1 MAIVETATGRV
12 RGRRH
17 GVVLRFLGI
26 PYGAP
31 TSGANR
37 FRPPRPAVPW
47 TGVRNAVAFGSWAPQ
62 NWKPERSLTAG
73 ERAVQSEDCL
83 TLNVWTPAADTG
95 RRPVLVWL
103 HGGSF
108 IEGSGAAAAYDGGR
122 LAARGDV
129 VVVTCNY
136 RLGLLGFAA
145 HEEFHDEETNAAG
158 NWGLLDQMAALRW
171 VAGNIAGFGG
181 DPNRV
186 TVAGQSAGAMSICD
200 LLTTLQAGGLF
211 SRAIVQSGG
220 PSARSMEQATQTLEW
235 VLGRLGLDGPAQMR
249 EVPVAAL
256 LRAQRDLA
264 AVGDAFATRPVVDGA
279 VLLRHPLD
287 AATTG
292 ETAPIPL
299 VIGTTRDEV
308 RFFYA
313 GTPVLRMLREEALRA
328 RVAAAVGRV
337 RSTAVIAAYRAAR
350 EARRAPTEPGDL
362 LAAIDTDRSL
372 RVPAMRLADS
382 HAGNQPATYAYRFD
396 FAAGDDESG
405 ACHGLDIP
413 FVFGNHDAPGISRW
427 IDWTGGARRLSQ
439 LVQDAWLAWAR
450 GECPGPPGLG
460 DWPRYEA
467 GRRATMILAEPCQVI
482 DAPDEAERAV
492 WLDSELRV

>member
-1 MAIVETATGRV
+1 VEIVETATGLV

-17 GVVLRFLGI
+17 GAVLRFLGI
-26 PYGAP
+26 PYAAATG
-31 TSGANR
+31 GANR

-47 TGVRNAVAFGSWAPQ
+47 TGVRDAVDFGPWAPQ
-62 NWKPERSLTAG
+62 NWRPGPSPTVG
-73 ERAVQSEDCL
+73 ERPVHDEDCL
-83 TLNVWTPAADTG
+83 TLNVWTPAAGG

-108 IEGSGAAAAYDGGR
+108 IEGSGSAADYDGGR

-129 VVVTCNY
+129 VIVTCNY

-145 HEEFHDEETNAAG
+145 HEDLRDQETSAAG

-181 DPNRV
+181 DPGRV

-200 LLTTLQAGGLF
+200 LLTAPQADGLF

-220 PSARSMEQATQTLEW
+220 PSARSLERATQTLEW
-235 VLGRLGLDGPAQMR
+235 VLGRLGLDGPAQLR

-264 AVGDAFATRPVVDGA
+264 AAGDPFATRPVVDGA
-279 VLLRHPLD
+279 LLGRHPLH
-287 AATTG
+287 AAITGGTT
-292 ETAPIPL
+292 PVPL
-299 VIGTTRDEV
+299 IIGTTRDEV
-308 RFFYA
+308 RYFYV
-313 GTPVLRMLREEALRA
+313 GTPVLRTMREEALGA
-328 RVAAAVGRV
+328 RVAAMVGPERG
-337 RSTAVIAAYRAAR
+337 STVIATYRAAR
-350 EARRAPTEPGDL
+350 AARGDSSQPGDM
-362 LAAIDTDRSL
+362 LAAIETDRSL
-372 RVPAMRLADS
+372 RVPAMRLADG
-382 HAGNQPATYAYRFD
+382 HARNQPATYAYRFD
-396 FAAGDDESG
+396 FAAGDDDERG

-413 FVFGNHDAPGISRW
+413 LLFGNRGASGISRW
-427 IDWTGGARRLSQ
+427 VDWTAEASRLSQ
-439 LVQDAWLAWAR
+439 LLQDAWLTWVH
-450 GECPGPPGLG
+450 GGCPGHPGLG

-467 GRRATMILAEPCQVI
+467 GRRATMAFDAPCRLI
-482 DAPDEAERAV
+482 DAPDEVERAV

>member
-1 MAIVETATGRV
+1 MEIVETATGLV
-12 RGRRH
+12 GGSRH
-17 GVVLRFLGI
+17 GAVVRFLGV
-26 PYGAP
+26 PYAAAV
-31 TSGANR
+31 SGANR

-47 TGVRNAVAFGSWAPQ
+47 TGVRDAVDFGAWAPQ
-62 NWKPERSLTAG
+62 NRKSQRSLTAG
-73 ERAVQSEDCL
+73 ERAVQNEDCL
-83 TLNVWTPAADTG
+83 TLNVWTPAAGSG

-108 IEGSGAAAAYDGGR
+108 IEGSGAAADYDGGC

-145 HEEFHDEETNAAG
+145 HQEFQDEETNAAG
-158 NWGLLDQMAALRW
+158 NWGLLDQMAALSW

-181 DPNRV
+181 DPSRV

-200 LLTTLQAGGLF
+200 LLTAPQADGLF

-220 PSARSMEQATQTLEW
+220 PSARSMEQATRTLEW
-235 VLGRLGLDGPAQMR
+235 VLGRLGLDGPAQLR

-264 AVGDAFATRPVVDGA
+264 AAGDPFATRPVVDGA
-279 VLLRHPLD
+279 VLRQHPLN
-287 AATTG
+287 AAIAG
-292 ETAPIPL
+292 ETTPVPL
-299 VIGTTRDEV
+299 IIGTTRDEV

-313 GTPVLRMLREEALRA
+313 GTPVLRTLSEEALRA
-328 RVAAAVGRV
+328 RVAVMVGRE
-337 RSTAVIAAYRAAR
+337 RGTTVIATYRAAR
-350 EARRAPTEPGDL
+350 AARRVPTEPGDL
-362 LAAIDTDRSL
+362 FAAIETDRSL
-372 RVPAMRLADS
+372 RAPAMRLADS
-382 HAGNQPATYAYRFD
+382 HARNQPATYAYRFD
-396 FAAGDDESG
+396 FAVGDDERG

-413 FVFGNHDAPGISRW
+413 LLFGNRDASGISRW
-427 IDWTGGARRLSQ
+427 IDWTAEATRLSH
-439 LVQDAWLAWAR
+439 LLRDAWLAWMH
-450 GECPGPPGLG
+450 GDCPGHPRLG
-460 DWPRYEA
+460 DWPRYEP
-467 GRRATMILAEPCQVI
+467 GRRATMVLAERCRVI